1 MIQSMTGYGKADCE
15 FQNKKITVEVKAL
28 NSKQF
33 DLNLKVPS
41 IYKEKELEV
50 RNELIKELERGK
62 IDFYISV
69 DSNSSSEDTSAVLNA
84 SIIKGYYTQ
93 IIAISKDLGV
103 DVPSDVMNVI
113 LRMPEVLKSD
123 KQELSDEEWNNLI
136 QCVRRAIKSLV
147 DFRNQEGRALSEDI
161 VSRINLIKSLSLEL
175 EKYENTRIEKIKV
188 RIHQNLEEIMVSDK
202 IDKNRFEEELIYYLE
217 KFDITEEKVRLAN
230 HCLYFMET
238 MNEKESVG
246 KKLAF
251 ITQEIGREINTIGSK
266 ANDADMQKIVV
277 KMKDELEKIK
287 EQINNV
293 L

>member
-41 IYKEKELEV
+41 IYKEKELEI

-69 DSNSSSEDTSAVLNA
+69 DASSACEDTSAVLNA

-93 IIAISKDLGV
+93 IVAISKDLGV
-103 DVPSDVMNVI
+103 EVPSDVMNVI
-113 LRMPEVLKSD
+113 LRMPEVLKSE
-123 KQELSDEEWNNLI
+123 KQELSDEEWNYLQ
-136 QCVRRAIKSLV
+136 QCVRKAIKSLV

-161 VSRINLIKSLSLEL
+161 VSRISLIKSLSGEL
-175 EKYENTRIEKIKV
+175 EKYEGTRVEKIRA
-188 RIHQNLEEIMVSDK
+188 RIHQNLEEIIVSEK

>member
-41 IYKEKELEV
+41 IYKEKELEI

-69 DSNSSSEDTSAVLNA
+69 DTSSNCEDTSAVLNA

-93 IIAISKDLGV
+93 IVAISKDLGV

-136 QCVRRAIKSLV
+136 QCVRKAIKSLV

-161 VSRINLIKSLSLEL
+161 TARINLIKSLSGEL
-175 EKYENTRIEKIKV
+175 EKFENTRIEKIKV
-188 RIHQNLEEIMVSDK
+188 RIHQNLEEIIVSDK

-266 ANDADMQKIVV
+266 ANDADMQKVVV

>member
-15 FQNKKITVEVKAL
+15 FQNKKITVELKAL

-41 IYKEKELEV
+41 IYKEKELEI

-62 IDFYISV
+62 IDLYIAV
-69 DSNSSSEDTSAVLNA
+69 DSNANCEDTSAVLNA
-84 SIIKGYYTQ
+84 NIIKGYYTQ
-93 IIAISKDLGV
+93 IVAISRDLGV
-103 DVPSDVMNVI
+103 EVPVDVMNVI
-113 LRMPEVLKSD
+113 LRMPEVLKTD
-123 KQELSDEEWNNLI
+123 KQELSDQESNNLL
-136 QCVRRAIKSLV
+136 QCIRKAIKSLL
-147 DFRNQEGRALSEDI
+147 DFRAQEGRALAEDI
-161 VSRINLIKSLSLEL
+161 VNRINLIKGFAAEL
-175 EKYENTRIEKIKV
+175 EKYEGTRVEKIRA
-188 RIHQNLEEIMVSDK
+188 RIHQNLEDIIVSEK

-230 HCLYFMET
+230 HCIYFMET

-266 ANDADMQKIVV
+266 ANDADMQKLVV
-277 KMKDELEKIK
+277 RMKDELEKIK

>member
-41 IYKEKELEV
+41 IYKEKELEI

-69 DSNSSSEDTSAVLNA
+69 DTSSNCEDTSAVLNA
-84 SIIKGYYTQ
+84 NIIKGYYTQ
-93 IIAISKDLGV
+93 IVAISKDLGV

-123 KQELSDEEWNNLI
+123 KQELSDEEWSNLI

-147 DFRNQEGRALSEDI
+147 DFRNQEGRALADDI
-161 VSRINLIKSLSLEL
+161 IGRINLIKNLSGEL
-175 EKYENTRIEKIKV
+175 EKFENTRIEKIKV

-251 ITQEIGREINTIGSK
+251 IAQEIGREINTIGSK
-266 ANDADMQKIVV
+266 SNDADMQKIVV

>member
-41 IYKEKELEV
+41 IYKEKELEI

-69 DSNSSSEDTSAVLNA
+69 DTSSNCEDTSAVLNA
-84 SIIKGYYTQ
+84 NIIKGYYTQ
-93 IIAISKDLGV
+93 IVAISKDLGV

-161 VSRINLIKSLSLEL
+161 VSRINLIKSLSVEL

-230 HCLYFMET
+230 HCLYFTET

-266 ANDADMQKIVV
+266 SNDADMQKIVV

>member
-41 IYKEKELEV
+41 VYKEKELEI

-62 IDFYISV
+62 VDFYISV
-69 DSNSSSEDTSAVLNA
+69 DSLANCEDTGAVLNA
-84 SIIKGYYTQ
+84 NIIKGYYVQ
-93 IIAISKDLGV
+93 ILGISKDLGV
-103 DVPSDVMNVI
+103 EVPPDILNVI
-113 LRMPEVLKSD
+113 LRMPEVLKSE
-123 KQELSDEEWNNLI
+123 KQELSDEEWQQLHK
-136 QCVRRAIKSLV
+136 CVRKAIGSLLE
-147 DFRNQEGRALSEDI
+147 FRKQEGKALSEDI
-161 VSRINLIKSLSLEL
+161 VSRVTLIKNLADEL
-175 EKYENTRIEKIKV
+175 EKYENVRIEKVKA
-188 RIHQNLEEIMVSDK
+188 RIHQNLEEIIVSEK

-230 HCLYFMET
+230 HCSYFMET
-238 MNEKESVG
+238 LGDKESVG
-246 KKLAF
+246 KKLGF

-266 ANDADMQKIVV
+266 SNDADMQKIVV